1 MMVPCS
7 LVLLVPLLILGH
19 FTHNTQHTTQN
30 TEPELRSKVVEVV
43 EVVKV
48 VKVVFMLA
56 AFNITSYINGRAG
69 KDPIRLSNYKYL
81 AIDGT

>member
-1 MMVPCS
+1 MAEVGSRHVNSQAPMAS
-7 LVLLVPLLILGH
+7 LESFRDDGRKRT
-19 FTHNTQHTTQN
+19 FDKS
-30 TEPELRSKVVEVV
+30 ELRSKVVE
-43 EVVKV
+43 V

-69 KDPIRLSNYKYL
+69 KDPIRLSNYKHM